1 VAGPKTCERQAVQ
14 PITWTRRGGGF
25 GLGGGLLLDH
35 VLLLGNLVLGG
46 GSGGGRRSGVGGR
59 SIRGKGAGGEHG
71 GDQGSEQL
79 GHDDRDVGVRGLKMS
94 AQRGPKPPVDPL
106 DDNFFKLVPKLS

>member
-1 VAGPKTCERQAVQ
+1 VAGPKTCERAVQ

-46 GSGGGRRSGVGGR
+46 GSGGGRRSSGVGGR